1 MVNECKNNKVKT
13 LKKLS
18 DVSDF
23 NQTWLINENKIISC
37 KLQITSFVASR
48 R

>member
-23 NQTWLINENKIISC
+23 NIAWLINANTVISYE
-37 KLQITSFVASR
+37 L
-48 R
+48 